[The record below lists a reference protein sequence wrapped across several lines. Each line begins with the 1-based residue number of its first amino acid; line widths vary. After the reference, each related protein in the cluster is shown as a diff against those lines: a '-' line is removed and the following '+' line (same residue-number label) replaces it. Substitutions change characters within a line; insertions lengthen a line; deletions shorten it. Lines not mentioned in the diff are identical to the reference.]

1 LLNESWTSLAA
12 AVVVLAAS
20 FVGRGDVRRL
30 VSLVAL
36 GGLLVAMLRMPLHVS
51 IPEGDYRN
59 YVDGRSGFRSYM
71 VEQVT
76 FEFHLSSQIVRGFD
90 AALGSTDSSPV
101 AAFHWLSRL
110 TALVFVAGLVALGF
124 LERWS
129 ERVVRYL
136 ALAVAVPTAA
146 LFYGYHEFG
155 YLPAALEATAIPL
168 GLIALERQRWRLLA
182 LSTALLG
189 IGSALHGFGLIG
201 LGFMLLVAVV
211 YVVRDRDS
219 RTREGLLRV
228 GNAAVYGIAGWVAWI
243 PIYPILLHS
252 DLVAGHADEAPLRPL
267 FHPKPYPDYHRIADP
282 VFSSLG
288 LRDIGYELWITGV
301 VLLALLVFVA
311 SRLRAPVVIA
321 AIPIVLFVVLLWPIQ
336 GIGEEV
342 DLIASVFPPL
352 FAVAW
357 LVAPSRRL
365 TVIALVL
372 LVAGQ
377 WALHHILSPAF
388 IDEGGEI

>member
-1 LLNESWTSLAA
+1 LLNESWTSLVA
-12 AVVVLAAS
+12 AVVILGAS
-20 FVGRGDVRRL
+20 FVGRGDLRRL
-30 VSLVAL
+30 ISLIAL
-36 GGLLVAMLRMPLHVS
+36 AGLLVAMLRMPLHVS

-59 YVDGRSGFRSYM
+59 FVDGREGFRSYM
-71 VEQVT
+71 VEQVS
-76 FEFHLSSQIVRGFD
+76 FEYHLSSQIVRGFD

-110 TALVFVAGLVALGF
+110 IALVFLAGLIGLGF

-129 ERVVRYL
+129 ERVVRYM
-136 ALAVAVPTAA
+136 ALAVAVPATA

-155 YLPAALEATAIPL
+155 YLPAALEAAAIPL
-168 GLIALERQRWRLLA
+168 GLIALEWHRWWLLA
-182 LSTALLG
+182 ASTALLG

-201 LGFMLLVAVV
+201 LGFMLIVSGV
-211 YVVRDRDS
+211 YVVRDRELA
-219 RTREGLLRV
+219 TREGVLRV

-243 PIYPILLHS
+243 PVYPVLLHT

-282 VFSSLG
+282 VFSSPG

-301 VLLALLVFVA
+301 ILLALLVFVT
-311 SRLRAPVVIA
+311 SRLRAPVAIA
-321 AIPIVLFVVLLWPIQ
+321 AIPVVLFVVLWWPIQ

-342 DLIASVFPPL
+342 DLIASVFPVV

-365 TVIALVL
+365 TVLALVL
-372 LVAGQ
+372 LVAGE

>member
-1 LLNESWTSLAA
+1 MLA
-12 AVVVLAAS
+12 
-20 FVGRGDVRRL
+20 
-30 VSLVAL
+30 
-36 GGLLVAMLRMPLHVS
+36 GLLAAMLRMPLHVS

-59 YVDGRSGFRSYM
+59 FVDGREGFRSYM
-71 VEQVT
+71 VEQVS
-76 FEFHLSSQIVRGFD
+76 FEYHLSSQIVRGFD

-101 AAFHWLSRL
+101 SAFHWLARL
-110 TALVFVAGLVALGF
+110 TALAFVAGLAWLGF

-129 ERVVRYL
+129 EQVVRYL
-136 ALAVAVPTAA
+136 ALAVSVPVAA

-155 YLPAALEATAIPL
+155 YLPTALAATAIPL
-168 GLIALERQRWRLLA
+168 GLIGLERRRWRLLA
-182 LSTALLG
+182 ASTALLG

-201 LGFMLLVAVV
+201 LGFMLLIGLV
-211 YVVRDRDS
+211 YVIRDPAVA
-219 RTREGLLRV
+219 TREGLLRV

-252 DLVAGHADEAPLRPL
+252 DLVAGHADEAPLRPI
-267 FHPKPYPDYHRIADP
+267 FRPKPYPDYHRIADP

-301 VLLALLVFVA
+301 LLLALLVFVV
-311 SRLRAPVVIA
+311 SRLRMPVAIASAPAVLF
-321 AIPIVLFVVLLWPIQ
+321 IVLWWPIQ

-342 DLIASVFPPL
+342 DLIAALFPPL

-365 TVIALVL
+365 TVLALAI

-377 WALHHILSPAF
+377 WALHHVLSPAF

>member
-1 LLNESWTSLAA
+1 LPLLNESWTSLAA

-124 LERWS
+124 L
-129 ERVVRYL
+129 
-136 ALAVAVPTAA
+136 
-146 LFYGYHEFG
+146 G